1 MAPLLEVR
9 DLSVHF
15 GGLAAVKD
23 VTFNIEQG
31 ERLAMIGPNGAGKT
45 TLFNLLTGQLKPTG
59 GQVLFKGKDITHAS
73 VHGRTQLGIA
83 RSFQITSLFPNE
95 TVRVNALIGLQGT
108 RAGRFR
114 MFGAFNKDKELR
126 AAAMELLERIDLW
139 DKRDEIVSSLAYG
152 EQRKL
157 EMALSLASDPEL
169 LLLDEPSC
177 GLTPTESADITERI
191 KDLGSKITVL
201 MIAHDMDLVFGVAER
216 IILLHFGEI
225 SCEGT
230 CDEIRANQ
238 TVKDIYMGSHK
249 SSHGGELRM
258 LVIKDIHTWYG
269 DSYVL
274 QGVTM
279 QVFDGSV
286 VALLGRN
293 GMGKTT
299 TIRSI
304 MGLTPPKKGQ
314 HRLQRPG
321 AGRSCAGED
330 RAHGDRPGAAGS
342 HDLPVPVGDREPHDG
357 GTSRRATGSVD
368 AGEGLRDLPPA
379 QGARQEQGESPERG

>member
-1 MAPLLEVR
+1 MAPILEVQ

-23 VTFNIEQG
+23 VTFTIEEG

-45 TLFNLLTGQLKPTG
+45 TLFNLLTGQLKPSG
-59 GQVLFKGKDITHAS
+59 GKVLFKG
-73 VHGRTQLGIA
+73 RTSPTSPCTRAPSSGIA

-95 TVRVNALIGLQGT
+95 TVRVNALIALQGT
-108 RAGRFR
+108 RAGRYR
-114 MFGAFNKDKELR
+114 VFGVFSKDKQLR
-126 AAAMELLERIDLW
+126 AAAQELLESIELW
-139 DKRDEIVSSLAYG
+139 DKRDELVSSLAYG

-157 EMALSLASDPEL
+157 EMGLSLASAPEL

-191 KDLGSKITVL
+191 RQLGKKITVL

-249 SSHGGELRM
+249 AS
-258 LVIKDIHTWYG
+258 T
-269 DSYVL
+269 
-274 QGVTM
+274 
-279 QVFDGSV
+279 
-286 VALLGRN
+286 
-293 GMGKTT
+293 
-299 TIRSI
+299 
-304 MGLTPPKKGQ
+304 
-314 HRLQRPG
+314 
-321 AGRSCAGED
+321 AGN
-330 RAHGDRPGAAGS
+330 
-342 HDLPVPVGDREPHDG
+342 
-357 GTSRRATGSVD
+357 
-368 AGEGLRDLPPA
+368 
-379 QGARQEQGESPERG
+379 